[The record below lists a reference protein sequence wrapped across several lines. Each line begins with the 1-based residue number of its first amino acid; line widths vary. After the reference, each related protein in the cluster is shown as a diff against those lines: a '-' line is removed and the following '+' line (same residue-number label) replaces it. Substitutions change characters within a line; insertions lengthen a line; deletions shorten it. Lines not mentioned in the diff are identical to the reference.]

1 MRPLRELLDAFWRA
15 AAYCLHPRVVV
26 LTLAPLLIAAA
37 LALGLGWLYW
47 ESAVDGVRV
56 LLERWSLTAAVL
68 GWLDSMGGQ
77 GLRAVVA
84 PLLVVALAVP
94 VLVVVSL
101 LLVSTLSTPALTN
114 LVARR
119 RFPALQR
126 RHGASFML
134 SVLWALGCS
143 LLALFV
149 LVLSVPL
156 WLIPPLVLVLP
167 PLVWGWLT
175 YQLVAFDVLSDH
187 ASKEERRR
195 ILREQRWPLLA
206 MGVISGYLGAAPSLL
221 WAFGATVLILAP
233 LLVVVS
239 VWLYTLV
246 FAFSSLWFA
255 HFSLAALQ
263 RLRAQEA
270 AAAAAP
276 PPGGEIVDMPL
287 SVTPS
292 PLQLPREPHA

>member
-1 MRPLRELLDAFWRA
+1 MRPLKELLDAFWRA
-15 AAYCLHPRVVV
+15 AAYCLHPRVVL

-47 ESAVDGVRV
+47 ESAVDGVRE

-68 GWLDSMGGQ
+68 GWLDAMGGQ
-77 GLRAVVA
+77 GLRAVIA
-84 PLLVVALAVP
+84 PLLVVALVVP

-101 LLVSTLSTPALTN
+101 LLVSVLSTPALTN
-114 LVARR
+114 MVARR

-126 RHGASFML
+126 RHGASFVH
-134 SVLWALGCS
+134 SVFWALGCS
-143 LLALFV
+143 LLALVV
-149 LVLSVPL
+149 LALSVPL

-167 PLVWGWLT
+167 PLIWGWLT

-221 WAFGATVLILAP
+221 WAFGAAVLILAP
-233 LLVVVS
+233 VLVVAS

-270 AAAAAP
+270 ATAVAP
-276 PPGGEIVDMPL
+276 PPGGEIIEMAPPGA
-287 SVTPS
+287 S
-292 PLQLPREPHA
+292 LQLPREPRA